1 MTSSHL
7 RTVRPK
13 LRWSALVAATAVLAT
28 ACSSANSVNVQH
40 NKGGSGGSG
49 GYKYKIAMVTHGGAG
64 DSFWSIVKA
73 GGVQAG
79 KDMGD
84 SFNYQSNGDPAQQSQ
99 LIDNA
104 VNQKPDGLVVS
115 MANPEALKAAVQR
128 AVAAGIPVIAINAGE
143 AQAKSYGALSYI
155 GSDETVAG
163 QAVGT
168 GLKQAGTKH
177 VVCVIQEAG
186 NVALEQRCA
195 GVKATLGGTV
205 TNLQVDNN
213 NLPGAQSLIQAKLQA
228 DTSIDGVV
236 TLGAQVA
243 TVAEAAIKGANSK
256 AKLATFDLNGDVAK
270 AVEDGSM
277 LFAVDQQPY
286 LQGYL
291 SVVMLTQY
299 KSNLNVLGGG
309 LPVLTGPNLI
319 TKDNAAQVLKLAAG
333 GTR

>member
-1 MTSSHL
+1 MI
-7 RTVRPK
+7 RRVP
-13 LRWSALVAATAVLAT
+13 RWWLAVLFVPLLLVS
-28 ACSSANSVNVQH
+28 ACSSANSVNVLH
-40 NKGGSGGSG
+40 NKAGGGAG
-49 GYKYKIAMVTHGGAG
+49 GYKYKIAVVTHGGAG

-73 GGVQAG
+73 GAVQAG

-84 SFNYQSNGDPAQQSQ
+84 NVTYQSNGDPTQQSQ
-99 LIDNA
+99 LIDAA

-115 MANPEALKAAVQR
+115 MANPEALKASIQR
-128 AVAAGIPVIAINAGE
+128 AVAAGIPVITINAGE
-143 AQAKSYGALSYI
+143 AESKAYGALTHI

-168 GLKQAGTKH
+168 ALKAQGVKN
-177 VVCVIQEAG
+177 VICIVQEAG
-186 NVALEQRCA
+186 NVSLEQRCA

-213 NLPGAQSLIQAKLQA
+213 NLPGAQSLILAKLQQ
-228 DTSIDGVV
+228 DKSIDGVV

-243 TVAEAAIKGANSK
+243 AVAEAAIAGSGSS
-256 AKLATFDLNGDVAK
+256 AKLATFDLNADVAK
-270 AVEDGSM
+270 AIEQGKI
-277 LFAVDQQPY
+277 LFAVDQQPF

-291 SVVMLTQY
+291 AVVMLTQY

-319 TKDNAAQVLKLAAG
+319 TKANAAAVLRLAAG

>member
-1 MTSSHL
+1 MI
-7 RTVRPK
+7 RRAP
-13 LRWSALVAATAVLAT
+13 RWWLAIVGSLLLLVS
-28 ACSSANSVNVQH
+28 ACSSANSVNRPH
-40 NKGGSGGSG
+40 NKSGGGSG
-49 GYKYKIAMVTHGGAG
+49 GYKYKIAVVTHGGAG

-73 GGVQAG
+73 GAVQAG

-84 SFNYQSNGDPAQQSQ
+84 TVSYQSDGDPTKQSQ
-99 LIDNA
+99 LIDAA

-115 MANPEALKAAVQR
+115 MANPEAVKASVEK
-128 AVAAGIPVIAINAGE
+128 AVAAGIPVITINSGE
-143 AQAKSYGALSYI
+143 AESKAYGALTHI

-168 GLKQAGTKH
+168 QLKTDGIKNVIC
-177 VVCVIQEAG
+177 VVQEAG
-186 NVALEQRCA
+186 NVGLEQRCA
-195 GVKATLGGTV
+195 GVKAALGGKV

-213 NLPGAQSLIQAKLQA
+213 NLPGAQSLIQAKLQQ

-243 TVAEAAIKGANSK
+243 SVAIKAIASANSK
-256 AKLATFDLNGDVAK
+256 AELATFDLNADVAK
-270 AVEDGSM
+270 AVQDGQM
-277 LFAVDQQPY
+277 AFAVDQQPY

-291 SVVMLTQY
+291 AVVMLTQY

-309 LPVLTGPNLI
+309 QPVLTGPNLI
-319 TKDNAAQVLKLAAG
+319 TKDNAAAVLKLAAG

>member
-1 MTSSHL
+1 
-7 RTVRPK
+7 
-13 LRWSALVAATAVLAT
+13 
-28 ACSSANSVNVQH
+28 VNVQH
-40 NKGGSGGSG
+40 NKSGGGAG
-49 GYKYKIAMVTHGGAG
+49 GYHYKIAMVTHGGAG

-84 SFNYQSNGDPAQQSQ
+84 DFTYQSNGDPTQQSQ
-99 LIDNA
+99 LIDAA
-104 VNQKPDGLVVS
+104 VNQKPDGLIVS

-128 AVAAGIPVIAINAGE
+128 AVSAGIPVVTINSGQ
-143 AQAKSYGALSYI
+143 AQSKAYGALSHF

-163 QAVGT
+163 QAVGS
-168 GLKQAGTKH
+168 GLKQAGVKSVIC
-177 VVCVIQEAG
+177 VVQEAG

-195 GVKATLGGTV
+195 GVKSTLGGTV

-228 DTSIDGVV
+228 DKSIDGVV

-243 TVAEAAIKGANSK
+243 SVAEAAIAGANST
-256 AKLATFDLNGDVAK
+256 AKLATFDLNADVAK
-270 AVEDGSM
+270 AVQDGKI

-286 LQGYL
+286 LQGYIA
-291 SVVMLTQY
+291 VVMLTQY
-299 KSNLNVLGGG
+299 KANLNVLGGG

-319 TKDNAAQVLKLAAG
+319 TKANAAAVLKLAAA